1 MSGCKG
7 AKGFLEIWGGK
18 AWGRK
23 KGKGIYLCLHEDM
36 DDTPSPHATVRV
48 VIFIIYILKQYG
60 KDACAAAPNKY
71 EKETI

>member
-1 MSGCKG
+1 MQKVFWRFEGEKH
-7 AKGFLEIWGGK
+7 GG
-18 AWGRK
+18 GRK
-23 KGKGIYLCLHEDM
+23 EKAYTYAYMKTGEG